1 MAGIATG
8 IYLVFGP
15 TYTACQSPTIT
26 TNGATIGTEVC
37 HTESMWQLQG
47 LSGFPAPYAFIVLWS
62 LAPLLAF
69 AAAWLA
75 SRPGPRI
82 VFGSLALVIEA
93 SVLISFG
100 AAPLFVPLVLL
111 PVLIT
116 FVALLLARRR
126 QDQRSPNSGP

>member
-15 TYTACQSPTIT
+15 TYTDCQSPTIT

-37 HTESMWQLQG
+37 HTASMWQLQG
-47 LSGFPAPYAFIVLWS
+47 LSGFPAPYGFILLWS
-62 LAPLLAF
+62 FAPLLALT
-69 AAAWLA
+69 AAWLA
-75 SRPGPRI
+75 PRSGPRI

-100 AAPLFVPLVLL
+100 AAPLFVPLVL
-111 PVLIT
+111 IT
-116 FVALLLARRR
+116 FAALLVARPQKDSSRT
-126 QDQRSPNSGP
+126 